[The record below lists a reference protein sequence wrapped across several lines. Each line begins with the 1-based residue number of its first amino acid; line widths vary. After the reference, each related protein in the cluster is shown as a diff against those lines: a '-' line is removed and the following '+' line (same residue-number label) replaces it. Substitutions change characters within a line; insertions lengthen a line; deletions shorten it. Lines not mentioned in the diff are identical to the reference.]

1 MNEKIFKRLMLMLIF
16 MITSF
21 PISANTE
28 SRDDSSSSGN
38 GDAVLR
44 QHDEYPDIKRCPSK
58 IILEVVY
65 SDGMLT
71 LISNYYEGAFSLRF
85 ENYDTGESH
94 EVSSILVG
102 ESIPVQLNYGE
113 YEVKAISEEGIV
125 LSGFM
130 QVY

>member
-1 MNEKIFKRLMLMLIF
+1 MNAKVLKNLLLMLVIM
-16 MITSF
+16 MTSL
-21 PISANTE
+21 SA
-28 SRDDSSSSGN
+28 SADSGSSQDTSQNGN
-38 GDAVLR
+38 GTAVLDLIA
-44 QHDEYPDIKRCPSK
+44 HDPKTKRMPSRNR
-58 IILEVVY
+58 LEIVY
-65 SDGMLT
+65 ADGSLT
-71 LISNYYEGAFSLRF
+71 LFSNYYEGAFSLRF